1 MLQDCRNRREGEL
14 PKGHK
19 SLVWSTSTVRKK
31 QTEESVI
38 KMKTLSE
45 FIKSCT
51 DSWHTAAEIA
61 NTLEKSGFT
70 ELKEGDVWNLESGG
84 NYYVIRNMSS
94 VIAFKIP
101 DQNFK
106 GYMIAAAHS
115 DSPCFKIKSIPE
127 ITDKH
132 YIRLNTEGYGGI
144 TLSSWLDRP
153 LSVSGRVVV
162 EVGDRLEIRLVNLD
176 RDSLIIPSLAP
187 HLDRTPK
194 GEKELGIG
202 RDMPPLYAR
211 SADGIDFM
219 DEIAQRANTTKDKI
233 KGHDLMLYNREEPR
247 IWGRDNEFISAP
259 RLDDLQCIYALL
271 GGFIKGA
278 NSKTIQV
285 YCAFDNEEVG
295 SGTRQGA
302 KSDFLSSTLLRISET
317 LGLSYGEHMQRLS
330 SSFIVSADNAHAIHP
345 NRSDAS
351 DPANFPQI
359 NGGVVI
365 KYNASQRYTT
375 DALSEA
381 IFKKICDRANIPYQ
395 VYANRS
401 DIAGGSTLG
410 NFATEKTCVP
420 AIDVGLSQLAMH
432 SSYETA
438 GAVDTQYLTDAINE
452 FYNSALDLTECT
464 ARIDF

>member
-1 MLQDCRNRREGEL
+1 
-14 PKGHK
+14 
-19 SLVWSTSTVRKK
+19 
-31 QTEESVI
+31 
-38 KMKTLSE
+38 MKTLSE

-51 DSWHTAAEIA
+51 DSWHTASEIT

-70 ELKEGDVWNLESGG
+70 ELNEGDVWNLKRGAS
-84 NYYVIRNMSS
+84 YYVTRNMSS

-101 DQNFK
+101 NEDFK
-106 GYMIAAAHS
+106 SYMIAAAHG
-115 DSPCFKIKSIPE
+115 DSPCFKIKSTPHLADE
-127 ITDKH
+127 H
-132 YIRLNTEGYGGI
+132 YIRLNTEGYGGAL
-144 TLSSWLDRP
+144 LSSWLDRP

-162 EVGDRLEIRLVNLD
+162 EEGDCLKIRLVNLD

-187 HLDRTPK
+187 HIDRTPK
-194 GEKELGIG
+194 GERELCIG
-202 RDMPPLYAR
+202 RDMPPLYAVN
-211 SADGIDFM
+211 ADGADFM
-219 DEIAQRANTTKDKI
+219 DEIAKRANTTKDKI

-247 IWGRDNEFISAP
+247 VWGKNNEFISAP
-259 RLDDLQCIYALL
+259 RLDDLQCVYALL

-278 NSKTIQV
+278 NSKAVQV

-302 KSDFLSSTLLRISET
+302 KSDFLAATLRRISEG
-317 LGLSYGEHMQRLS
+317 LGLSYSGHMQKLS
-330 SSFIVSADNAHAIHP
+330 SSFMVSADNGHAIHP
-345 NRSDAS
+345 NHKDAS
-351 DPANFPQI
+351 DPANFPKI

-401 DIAGGSTLG
+401 DITGGSTLG
-410 NFATEKTCVP
+410 NFAAEKTCVP

-438 GAVDTQYLTDAINE
+438 GALDTQYLTDAIAE
-452 FYNSALDLTECT
+452 FYSSALDLTGCT
-464 ARIDF
+464 AHIDF

>member
-1 MLQDCRNRREGEL
+1 
-14 PKGHK
+14 
-19 SLVWSTSTVRKK
+19 
-31 QTEESVI
+31 
-38 KMKTLSE
+38 MKPLSE
-45 FIKSCT
+45 FINSCT
-51 DSWHTAAEIA
+51 DSWHTTSEIA

-70 ELKEGDVWNLESGG
+70 ALKEGDVWNLESGG

-101 DQNFK
+101 DKNFK
-106 GYMIAAAHS
+106 GYMITAAHN

-144 TLSSWLDRP
+144 QLSSWLDRP

-162 EVGDRLEIRLVNLD
+162 EEGDRLKTCLVNLD

-194 GEKELGIG
+194 GERELNIG

-219 DEIAQRANTTKDKI
+219 DEIAKIANTTKDKI
-233 KGHDLMLYNREEPR
+233 KGHDLILYNREEPR
-247 IWGRDNEFISAP
+247 IWGKDNEFISAP
-259 RLDDLQCIYALL
+259 RLDDLQCVYALL

-278 NSKTIQV
+278 NFKTVQV

-295 SGTRQGA
+295 SGTRHGA
-302 KSDFLSSTLLRISET
+302 KSDFLPATLLRISEAF
-317 LGLSYGEHMQRLS
+317 GLSYGEHIQRLS
-330 SSFIVSADNAHAIHP
+330 SSFMVSADNAHAIHP
-345 NRSDAS
+345 NHSDAS
-351 DPANFPQI
+351 DLANFPQI

-381 IFKKICDRANIPYQ
+381 VFKKICDRANIPYQ

-410 NFATEKTCVP
+410 NFAAEKTCVP

-438 GAVDTQYLTDAINE
+438 GTLDTQYLTDAIVE
-452 FYNSALDLTECT
+452 FYSSFLRLSENGIY
-464 ARIDF
+464 IDF